1 MSLPFAEWMDIWSSH
16 AIPWEWESHGNGSPN
31 GFPKKS
37 WIDDHPQYTQYTIQP
52 DHATSWNEDPE
63 KIPTLLRWINVD
75 KYDK

>member
-1 MSLPFAEWMDIWSSH
+1 MDGHLVIPCHSMGMG
-16 AIPWEWESHGNGSPN
+16 IPWEWEAR

-37 WIDDHPQYTQYTIQP
+37 WIDDHPQFNQYTIQP